1 MGIAR
6 RVRLAAVIGAVA
18 VVAGCVAACESA
30 PALPILTDP
39 HEVVTAA
46 AASSAALSSV
56 HVQVDLAGRNVEDP
70 GQDLIRDGLEA
81 DIDVQGR
88 NVAGRTQD
96 VEGRPPAN
104 VEASEFVVLNGT
116 IFSRDGADPLWSVND
131 GDKNGDHLPTTAAYL
146 TMIETA
152 ITNGTA
158 VLALADA
165 VPCGDA
171 TCYHVTAALSREASW
186 SLVVSPLVS
195 ADAGGD
201 LPRPEMVPAPAA
213 LDIYVEQNTRSLAAV
228 SGTFAIQGAAITF
241 SVTFSNHDLPIR
253 IAAPPPQLLENADGG
268 FQVDPPRAAP
278 AVSPAP

>member
-1 MGIAR
+1 M
-6 RVRLAAVIGAVA
+6 
-18 VVAGCVAACESA
+18 AACESA

-70 GQDLIRDGLEA
+70 GQDLIRYGLEA

-88 NVAGRTQD
+88 NVAGRTRMSRGD
-96 VEGRPPAN
+96 PPAN

-116 IFSRDGADPLWSVND
+116 IFSRDGAAPLWSVND

-152 ITNGTA
+152 IANGTA

-186 SLVVSPLVS
+186 SLVVSPLVERRHGRRPPATGDGARAGRARHLRRAEHPTACRGEWHVRHPGRRDHLLGDVLEPRSTHPDRS
-195 ADAGGD
+195 AAATA
-201 LPRPEMVPAPAA
+201 PREC
-213 LDIYVEQNTRSLAAV
+213 
-228 SGTFAIQGAAITF
+228 
-241 SVTFSNHDLPIR
+241 
-253 IAAPPPQLLENADGG
+253 
-268 FQVDPPRAAP
+268 
-278 AVSPAP
+278 

>member
-30 PALPILTDP
+30 PVLPILTDP

-70 GQDLIRDGLEA
+70 GQELIRYGLEA

-88 NVAGRTQD
+88 NVAGRSRMSRG
-96 VEGRPPAN
+96 EPPAN

-116 IFSRDGADPLWSVND
+116 IFSRNGADPLWSVND
-131 GDKNGDHLPTTAAYL
+131 NDINGDHLPTTAAYL
-146 TMIETA
+146 AMIETA
-152 ITNGTA
+152 IANGTA

-171 TCYHVTAALSREASW
+171 TCYHVRAELSREASW
-186 SLVVSPLVS
+186 SLVVSPLV
-195 ADAGGD
+195 GGD
-201 LPRPEMVPAPAA
+201 TGGDPPRPEMVPAPAA
-213 LDIYVEQNTRSLAAV
+213 LDIYVDQNTRLLTAM
-228 SGTFAIQGAAITF
+228 SGTFSIQGAAITF
-241 SVTFSNHDLPIR
+241 SATFSNHDLPIR
-253 IAAPPPQLLENADGG
+253 IAAPPPQLLENPDGG
-268 FQVDPPRAAP
+268 FQVDPPQAAP
-278 AVSPAP
+278 AEPSAP